1 MKQLIMNASVLNE
14 QGEAELKSILIADGK
29 ILAIASADAGISL
42 LMEEG
47 ASGQEREVEKVDA
60 QGSWSSPV

>member
-29 ILAIASADAGISL
+29 ILAIANADAGVSL
-42 LMEEG
+42 LIEEG
-47 ASGQEREVEKVDA
+47 ASEQEREVEKIDA
-60 QGSWSSPV
+60 QENWSFPV